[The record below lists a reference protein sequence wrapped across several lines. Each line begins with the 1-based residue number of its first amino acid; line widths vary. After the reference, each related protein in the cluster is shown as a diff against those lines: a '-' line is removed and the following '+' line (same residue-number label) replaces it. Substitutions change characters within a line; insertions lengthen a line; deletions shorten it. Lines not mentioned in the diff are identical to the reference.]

1 MFGKKAKEL
10 GLLLSQRNAENEQLK
25 ERLKELEAEVAKLK
39 EQEELVVRS
48 LTDANRTAKRIEDEA
63 NEQRDRLLADAD
75 QQVKDAEEKISS
87 MLAQADED
95 AANVRKDADDY
106 SENIR
111 TDANIYVERTIIA
124 SQMEVKKR
132 KDVMAELNELL
143 KKTTDYLSEQTETF
157 SSMLKS
163 VIEDNEEQTEELCRD
178 IEKCDCSCEE
188 CEHPCKA
195 QAARPPKKAKSED
208 DEDEDEESEEGEAE
222 EPAEEA
228 AEPVAEDEPESQD
241 EAAHMEPDIAAEA
254 AEELPDAA
262 GDPAQVMKNIYYLQ
276 RRVIPIENTDRVFS
290 DASPK
295 GGVTFPDELGNE
307 EPEEDESS
315 LPHDRKLGDIVSVVI
330 SAS

>member
-1 MFGKKAKEL
+1 MFGKKAREL
-10 GLLLSQRNAENEQLK
+10 GLQLSQSIEENAKLK
-25 ERLKELEAEVAKLK
+25 ERISELEAEVKRLK
-39 EQEELVVRS
+39 DQEELVVRS
-48 LTDANRTAKRIEDEA
+48 ITDANRTAKRIEDEA
-63 NEQRDRLLADAD
+63 NEQRDKLLADAD

-124 SQMEVKKR
+124 SQMEVRKR

-157 SSMLKS
+157 SAMLKS
-163 VIEDNEEQTEELCRD
+163 VIEDNEEKTEELCRD
-178 IEKCDCSCEE
+178 VDKCDCSCEE

-195 QAARPPKKAKSED
+195 QAARPPKKPKSED
-208 DEDEDEESEEGEAE
+208 GEDEDEDEECEEGEE
-222 EPAEEA
+222 EPAAEE
-228 AEPVAEDEPESQD
+228 EPVEEPESAD
-241 EAAHMEPDIAAEA
+241 EAAHAEPDIAARA
-254 AEELPDAA
+254 AELPEAN

-276 RRVIPIENTDRVFS
+276 QRVIPVTEPKRVFS
-290 DASPK
+290 DASPA
-295 GGVTFPDELGNE
+295 GGVTFPDEIGGE
-307 EPEEDESS
+307 TPADSE
-315 LPHDRKLGDIVSVVI
+315 LPHDRKLGDIVSVVV